1 MSGNLILSQK
11 KTMAH
16 TKMLWF
22 ICDIIGIPFSIYG
35 FIINIDNIKSSVIA
49 LLVICYLLVRLYF
62 YVVQKKQAVR
72 EKELELW
79 HKQIDKEERIRK
91 MEEL

>member
-1 MSGNLILSQK
+1 MSQGFILSEK

-16 TKMLWF
+16 AKMLWQ
-22 ICDIIGIPFSIYG
+22 ICDIIGIPVAIYG

-62 YVVQKKQAVR
+62 YVIQKKQAVR

-79 HKQIDKEERIRK
+79 HKLMDKEERKKK
-91 MEEL
+91 MEQE